1 MKNVRD
7 LITPEALALIRSVA
21 MQGSMAAAA
30 RELGLVPSAVTYRVR
45 QIEDALDVLLFD
57 RTARQAR
64 ITPAGQELLQGGER
78 VLQEL
83 DAVARRV
90 QRVATGWEPQ
100 LTIAVDSLISKRVM
114 FELCE
119 AFFASGDVHS
129 QAKELK
135 ATSAPPTRLRIQGET
150 LSGTWHA
157 LLDGEADLAIG
168 GVVEAIAQAGVQA
181 KPIGDVPF
189 VFAVAPHH
197 PLANHPLALAK
208 QALPDAV
215 IQQHRIVAVA
225 DSTRRK
231 QTVSVGILP
240 GQDVLTVSTMP
251 DKLDAQLRGL
261 GCGFVPHCI
270 AQPYIESGRLLLLAT
285 ERIPRAP
292 KVNYA
297 WHTPER
303 GTLGKALAWWLAQL
317 SMPKTREALLFQH

>member
-21 MQGSMAAAA
+21 EGGSMAAAA

-45 QIEDALDVLLFD
+45 QIEEALDVLLFD
-57 RTARQAR
+57 RSAKQAR
-64 ITPAGQELLQGGER
+64 ITRAGQELLQGGER

-90 QRVATGWEPQ
+90 QRVATGWEAQ
-100 LTIAVDSLISKRVM
+100 LTVSVDSLISRRTM
-114 FELCE
+114 LELCE
-119 AFFASGDVHS
+119 SFFTSGPKGAS
-129 QAKELK
+129 
-135 ATSAPPTRLRIQGET
+135 PPTRLRIQNET

-157 LLDGEADLAIG
+157 LLDGQADLAIG
-168 GVVEAIAQAGVQA
+168 GVVEGIAQAGVHT
-181 KPIGDVPF
+181 KDLGDVPF

-197 PLANHPLALAK
+197 PLATAPEPLSDLA
-208 QALPDAV
+208 

-231 QTVSVGILP
+231 QSVTVGILP

-270 AQPYIESGRLLLLAT
+270 AAPYIETGRLVLKTT
-285 ERIPRAP
+285 ERMPRTP

-297 WHTPER
+297 WRKPER
-303 GTLGKALAWWLAQL
+303 GELGKALSWWLAQL
-317 SMPKTREALLFQH
+317 GSTSTREALLHRH

>member
-21 MQGSMAAAA
+21 AQGSMAAAA
-30 RELGLVPSAVTYRVR
+30 REMGLVPSAVTYRVR

-119 AFFASGDVHS
+119 AFFVSGDVHS
-129 QAKELK
+129 QAKDLK
-135 ATSAPPTRLRIQGET
+135 IASAPPTRLRIQGET

-157 LLDGEADLAIG
+157 LLDGQADLAIG
-168 GVVEAIAQAGVQA
+168 GVVEGMAQAGVQA

-197 PLANHPLALAK
+197 PLALAK
-208 QALPDAV
+208 QPLQDAI

-270 AQPYIESGRLLLLAT
+270 AQPYIETGRLVLLAT

-317 SMPKTREALLFQH
+317 ATPKTREALLFQH

>member
-21 MQGSMAAAA
+21 TQGSMAAAA
-30 RELGLVPSAVTYRVR
+30 REMGLVPSAVTYRVR

-57 RTARQAR
+57 RSAKQAR
-64 ITPAGQELLQGGER
+64 ITPAGEELLQGGEH
-78 VLQEL
+78 VLQAL

-100 LTIAVDSLISKRVM
+100 LTIAVDSLISKRTM

-119 AFFASGDVHS
+119 AFFVSGE
-129 QAKELK
+129 KN
-135 ATSAPPTRLRIQGET
+135 TAPPTRLRIQGET

-157 LLDGEADLAIG
+157 LLDGQADLAIG
-168 GVVEAIAQAGVQA
+168 GSIESVTQTGIQA
-181 KPIGDVPF
+181 KPLGDVPF

-197 PLANHPLALAK
+197 PLALAK
-208 QALPDAV
+208 QPLQDKV
-215 IQQHRIVAVA
+215 IQEHRIVAVA

-231 QTVSVGILP
+231 QSVTVGILP

-270 AQPYIESGRLLLLAT
+270 ARPYVETGRLVLLAT

-297 WHTPER
+297 WHTPAR
-303 GTLGKALAWWLAQL
+303 GTLGKALSWWLAQL
-317 SMPKTREALLFQH
+317 AQPKTREALLFKH

>member
-21 MQGSMAAAA
+21 EQGSMAAAA
-30 RELGLVPSAVTYRVR
+30 REMGLVPSAVTYRVR

-57 RTARQAR
+57 RSAKQAR

-90 QRVATGWEPQ
+90 QRVATGWEAQ
-100 LTIAVDSLISKRVM
+100 LTIAVDSLISKRTM
-114 FELCE
+114 FELSE
-119 AFFASGDVHS
+119 AFFSSGP
-129 QAKELK
+129 AG
-135 ATSAPPTRLRIQGET
+135 AAPPTRLRIQGET

-157 LLDGEADLAIG
+157 LLDGQADLAVG
-168 GVVEAIAQAGVQA
+168 GVVEGMAQAGIQA
-181 KPIGDVPF
+181 KPLGEVPF

-197 PLANHPLALAK
+197 PLASAAQPLA
-208 QALPDAV
+208 DSV

-231 QTVSVGILP
+231 QSVTVGILP
-240 GQDVLTVSTMP
+240 GQDVLTVSTLP

-270 AQPYIESGRLLLLAT
+270 AQPYIETGRLIMLST
-285 ERIPRAP
+285 ERIPRTP

-303 GTLGKALAWWLAQL
+303 GTLGKALSWWLGQL
-317 SMPKTREALLFQH
+317 AHATTREALLYRH

>member
-7 LITPEALALIRSVA
+7 LVTPEALALIRSVA
-21 MQGSMAAAA
+21 TQGSMAAAA

-57 RTARQAR
+57 RSAKQAR
-64 ITPAGQELLQGGER
+64 ITPAGEELLQGGEH

-100 LTIAVDSLISKRVM
+100 LTIAADSLISKRTM

-119 AFFASGDVHS
+119 AFFASGEKNS
-129 QAKELK
+129 P
-135 ATSAPPTRLRIQGET
+135 PPTRLRIQGET

-157 LLDGEADLAIG
+157 LLDGQADLAIG
-168 GVVEAIAQAGVQA
+168 GVVEGMAQAGVQA
-181 KPIGDVPF
+181 KPLGDVPF

-197 PLANHPLALAK
+197 PLASAK
-208 QALPDAV
+208 QPLQDAV
-215 IQQHRIVAVA
+215 IQEHRIVAVA

-231 QTVSVGILP
+231 QSVTVGILP

-251 DKLDAQLRGL
+251 DKLEAQLRGL

-270 AQPYIESGRLLLLAT
+270 ARPYVESGRLVLLTT

-297 WHTPER
+297 WHTPAR
-303 GTLGKALAWWLAQL
+303 GTLGKALSWWLAQL
-317 SMPKTREALLFQH
+317 AQPKTREALLFNH

>member
-21 MQGSMAAAA
+21 TQGSMAAAA
-30 RELGLVPSAVTYRVR
+30 REMGLVPSAVTYRVR
-45 QIEDALDVLLFD
+45 QIEESLDVLLFD
-57 RTARQAR
+57 RSAKQAR

-90 QRVATGWEPQ
+90 QRVATGWEAQ
-100 LTIAVDSLISKRVM
+100 LTVSVDSLISRRTM
-114 FELCE
+114 LELCE
-119 AFFASGDVHS
+119 SFFSCGSDGS
-129 QAKELK
+129 
-135 ATSAPPTRLRIQGET
+135 SPPTRLRIQNET

-157 LLDGEADLAIG
+157 LLDGQADLAIG
-168 GVVEAIAQAGVQA
+168 GVVEGITQAGIQA
-181 KPIGDVPF
+181 KDLGDVPF
-189 VFAVAPHH
+189 VFAIAPHH
-197 PLANHPLALAK
+197 PLAASPEPLSDVA
-208 QALPDAV
+208 

-231 QTVSVGILP
+231 QSVTVGILP

-251 DKLDAQLRGL
+251 DKLEAQLRGL

-270 AQPYIESGRLLLLAT
+270 AAPYIETGRLVLKTT
-285 ERIPRAP
+285 ERMPRTP

-297 WHTPER
+297 WRKPER
-303 GTLGKALAWWLAQL
+303 GELGKALSWWLTQL
-317 SMPKTREALLFQH
+317 SSVSTRKALLHRH

>member
-7 LITPEALALIRSVA
+7 LITPEALALIRTVA
-21 MQGSMAAAA
+21 AQGSMAAAA
-30 RELGLVPSAVTYRVR
+30 REMGLVPSAVTYRVR

-57 RTARQAR
+57 RSAKQAR
-64 ITPAGQELLQGGER
+64 ITPAGEELLQGGDR

-100 LTIAVDSLISKRVM
+100 LTIAVDSLISKRTM
-114 FELCE
+114 FELSE
-119 AFFASGDVHS
+119 AFFHSG
-129 QAKELK
+129 ANG
-135 ATSAPPTRLRIQGET
+135 SAPPTRLRIQGET

-157 LLDGEADLAIG
+157 LLDGQADLAIG
-168 GVVEAIAQAGVQA
+168 GTVEGMLQSGIQS
-181 KPIGDVPF
+181 KPLGEVPF

-197 PLANHPLALAK
+197 PLATAPEPLA
-208 QALPDAV
+208 DST
-215 IQQHRIVAVA
+215 IQTHRIVAVA

-231 QTVSVGILP
+231 QTVSMGILP

-270 AQPYIESGRLLLLAT
+270 AAPYIETGRLVVKTT
-285 ERIPRAP
+285 ERLPRAP

-297 WHTPER
+297 WRTPER
-303 GTLGKALAWWLAQL
+303 GPLGKALSWWIAQL
-317 SMPKTREALLFQH
+317 ASTATREALLHRH

>member
-1 MKNVRD
+1 MQNARE

-21 MQGSMAAAA
+21 TQGSMAAAA

-57 RTARQAR
+57 RSAKQAR
-64 ITPAGQELLQGGER
+64 ITPAGQELLREGER

-100 LTIAVDSLISKRVM
+100 LTIVVDSLISKRTM
-114 FELCE
+114 LELTE
-119 AFFASGDVHS
+119 AFFQCDPKNSFQNS
-129 QAKELK
+129 P
-135 ATSAPPTRLRIQGET
+135 PPTRLRIQGET

-168 GVVEAIAQAGVQA
+168 GVVDGLVQAGIQA
-181 KPIGDVPF
+181 KSMGEVPF

-197 PLANHPLALAK
+197 PLAAAPEPLTDMA
-208 QALPDAV
+208 
-215 IQQHRIVAVA
+215 IQQHRIVDVT

-231 QTVSVGILP
+231 QSVTVGILP
-240 GQDVLTVSTMP
+240 GQDILTVSTMP
-251 DKLDAQLRGL
+251 DKLDAQIRGL
-261 GCGFVPHCI
+261 GCGFVPACI
-270 AQPYIESGRLLLLAT
+270 AQPYISTGRLVVKTT
-285 ERIPRAP
+285 ERIPRTP

-297 WHTPER
+297 WHTPAR
-303 GTLGKALAWWLAQL
+303 GQLGQALSWWLKQL
-317 SMPKTREALLFQH
+317 SSSATRDALLNRH

>member
-7 LITPEALALIRSVA
+7 LITPEALAMIRSVA
-21 MQGSMAAAA
+21 EAGSMAAAS

-57 RTARQAR
+57 RSSKQAR
-64 ITPAGQELLQGGER
+64 ITPAGEELLQGGER

-100 LTIAVDSLISKRVM
+100 LTIAVDSLISGGTM
-114 FELCE
+114 LELCD
-119 AFFASGDVHS
+119 AFFNSGPVG
-129 QAKELK
+129 
-135 ATSAPPTRLRIQGET
+135 TAPPTRLRIQNEA

-157 LLDGEADLAIG
+157 LLDGQADLCIG
-168 GVVEAIAQAGVQA
+168 VDGVAQAGIAA
-181 KPIGDVPF
+181 KPLGDVSF

-197 PLANHPLALAK
+197 PLADAPEPLTDRA
-208 QALPDAV
+208 
-215 IQQHRIVAVA
+215 IQTYRIVAVA

-231 QTVSVGILP
+231 QSVTVGILP

-251 DKLDAQLRGL
+251 EKLDAQLRGL
-261 GCGFVPHCI
+261 GCGFVPHCL
-270 AQPYIESGRLLLLAT
+270 AAPYIDAGRLVVKTT
-285 ERIPRAP
+285 ERVPRAP

-297 WHTPER
+297 WRKPER
-303 GTLGKALAWWLAQL
+303 GELGKALSWWLAQL
-317 SMPKTREALLFQH
+317 GSAPTREALLHRH

>member
-21 MQGSMAAAA
+21 EGGSMAAAA

-45 QIEDALDVLLFD
+45 QIEEALDVLLFD
-57 RTARQAR
+57 RSAKQAR
-64 ITPAGQELLQGGER
+64 VTRAGQELLQGGER

-90 QRVATGWEPQ
+90 QRVATGWEAQ
-100 LTIAVDSLISKRVM
+100 LTVSVDSLISRRTM
-114 FELCE
+114 LELCE
-119 AFFASGDVHS
+119 SFFTSGPKGAS
-129 QAKELK
+129 
-135 ATSAPPTRLRIQGET
+135 PPTRLRIQNET

-157 LLDGEADLAIG
+157 LLDGQADLAIG
-168 GVVEAIAQAGVQA
+168 GVVEGIAQAGVHT
-181 KPIGDVPF
+181 KDLGDVPF

-197 PLANHPLALAK
+197 PLATAPDPLS
-208 QALPDAV
+208 DIT

-231 QTVSVGILP
+231 QSVTVGILP

-270 AQPYIESGRLLLLAT
+270 AAPYIETGRLVLKTT
-285 ERIPRAP
+285 ERMPRTP

-297 WHTPER
+297 WRKPER
-303 GTLGKALAWWLAQL
+303 GELGKALSWWLAQL
-317 SMPKTREALLFQH
+317 GSTSTREALLHRH

>member
-7 LITPEALALIRSVA
+7 LITPEALALIRTVA
-21 MQGSMAAAA
+21 VEGSMAAAA
-30 RELGLVPSAVTYRVR
+30 RAMGLVPSAVTYRVR

-57 RTARQAR
+57 RSAKQAR
-64 ITPAGQELLQGGER
+64 ITPAGEELLQGGER

-100 LTIAVDSLISKRVM
+100 LTIAVDSLISRRTM
-114 FELCE
+114 LELCE
-119 AFFASGDVHS
+119 AFFTSGA
-129 QAKELK
+129 QA
-135 ATSAPPTRLRIQGET
+135 TAPPTRLRIQGET

-157 LLDGEADLAIG
+157 LLDGQADLGIG
-168 GVVEAIAQAGVQA
+168 GVVEGIVQVGIQA
-181 KPIGDVPF
+181 KPLGDVPF

-197 PLANHPLALAK
+197 PLAEAPEPLT
-208 QALPDAV
+208 DNV

-231 QTVSVGILP
+231 QSVTVGILP

-251 DKLDAQLRGL
+251 DKLEAQLRGL
-261 GCGFVPHCI
+261 GCGFVPYCI
-270 AQPYIESGRLLLLAT
+270 AASYIETGRLVAKAT

-297 WHTPER
+297 WHKPER
-303 GTLGKALAWWLAQL
+303 GELGKALSWWLDQL
-317 SMPKTREALLFQH
+317 AHPQTRASLLHRH

>member
-1 MKNVRD
+1 MQNVRD

-21 MQGSMAAAA
+21 TQGSMAAAA
-30 RELGLVPSAVTYRVR
+30 REMGLVPSAVTYRVR

-57 RTARQAR
+57 RSAKQAR
-64 ITPAGQELLQGGER
+64 ITPAGEELLQGGEH

-100 LTIAVDSLISKRVM
+100 LTIAVDSLISKRTM
-114 FELCE
+114 FELSE
-119 AFFASGDVHS
+119 AFFVSGE
-129 QAKELK
+129 KG
-135 ATSAPPTRLRIQGET
+135 SAPPTRLRIQGET

-157 LLDGEADLAIG
+157 LLDGQADLAIG
-168 GVVEAIAQAGVQA
+168 GSIESVAQTGIQA
-181 KPIGDVPF
+181 KPLGDVPF

-197 PLANHPLALAK
+197 PLASAKRPL
-208 QALPDAV
+208 QDVV
-215 IQQHRIVAVA
+215 IQEHRIVAVA

-231 QTVSVGILP
+231 QSVTVGILP

-251 DKLDAQLRGL
+251 DKLEAQLRGL

-270 AQPYIESGRLLLLAT
+270 AQPYLETGRLVALST

-297 WHTPER
+297 WHTPAR
-303 GTLGKALAWWLAQL
+303 GTLGKALSWWLAQL
-317 SMPKTREALLFQH
+317 AQPKTRDALLFKH

>member
-21 MQGSMAAAA
+21 DGGSMAAAA

-57 RTARQAR
+57 RSSKQAR
-64 ITPAGQELLQGGER
+64 ITRAGEELLQGGER

-90 QRVATGWEPQ
+90 QRVATGWEAQ
-100 LTIAVDSLISKRVM
+100 LTVAVDSLISRRTM
-114 FELCE
+114 LELCE
-119 AFFASGDVHS
+119 SFFTSGP
-129 QAKELK
+129 KN
-135 ATSAPPTRLRIQGET
+135 TAPPTRLRIQNET

-157 LLDGEADLAIG
+157 LLDGQADLAIG
-168 GVVEAIAQAGVQA
+168 GTVEGIAQAGIQS
-181 KPIGDVPF
+181 KSLGEVPF
-189 VFAVAPHH
+189 VFAIAPHH
-197 PLANHPLALAK
+197 MLAAAPEPLT
-208 QALPDAV
+208 DAT

-231 QTVSVGILP
+231 QTVTTGILP

-270 AQPYIESGRLLLLAT
+270 AAPYIETGRLIAKTT
-285 ERIPRAP
+285 ERMPRTP

-297 WHTPER
+297 WHKPER
-303 GTLGKALAWWLAQL
+303 GDLGKALLWWLKQL
-317 SMPKTREALLFQH
+317 SSASTQEALLHRH

>member
-21 MQGSMAAAA
+21 TQGSMAAAA

-57 RTARQAR
+57 RSAKQAR

-114 FELCE
+114 FELCD
-119 AFFASGDVHS
+119 AFFA
-129 QAKELK
+129 
-135 ATSAPPTRLRIQGET
+135 TSPPTRLRIQGET

-168 GVVEAIAQAGVQA
+168 GVVEGMAQAGVQA

-208 QALPDAV
+208 LALPDAV

-261 GCGFVPHCI
+261 GCGFVPHCV
-270 AQPYIESGRLLLLAT
+270 AQPYIETGRLLLLAT

-317 SMPKTREALLFQH
+317 STPKTREALLFKH

>member
-21 MQGSMAAAA
+21 TQGSMAAAA
-30 RELGLVPSAVTYRVR
+30 REMGLVPSAVTYRVR

-57 RTARQAR
+57 RSAKHAR
-64 ITPAGQELLQGGER
+64 ITPAGEELLQGGEH

-100 LTIAVDSLISKRVM
+100 LTISVDSLISKRTM
-114 FELCE
+114 FELSE
-119 AFFASGDVHS
+119 AFFSSGE
-129 QAKELK
+129 KG
-135 ATSAPPTRLRIQGET
+135 SAPPTRLRIQGET
-150 LSGTWHA
+150 LSGTLHVM
-157 LLDGEADLAIG
+157 LDGQADLAIG
-168 GVVEAIAQAGVQA
+168 GAADGITQAGISA
-181 KPIGDVPF
+181 KPLGDVPF

-197 PLANHPLALAK
+197 PLATAPQPLA
-208 QALPDAV
+208 DSV

-231 QTVSVGILP
+231 QSVTVGILP

-251 DKLDAQLRGL
+251 DKLEAQLRGL

-270 AQPYIESGRLLLLAT
+270 AQPYLDTGRLVQLTT
-285 ERIPRAP
+285 ERSPRAP
-292 KVNYA
+292 RVNYA
-297 WHTPER
+297 WRNPAR
-303 GTLGKALAWWLAQL
+303 GTLGKGLAWWLAQL
-317 SMPKTREALLFQH
+317 ALPKTRDALLFKH

>member
-1 MKNVRD
+1 
-7 LITPEALALIRSVA
+7 
-21 MQGSMAAAA
+21 
-30 RELGLVPSAVTYRVR
+30 
-45 QIEDALDVLLFD
+45 
-57 RTARQAR
+57 
-64 ITPAGQELLQGGER
+64 
-78 VLQEL
+78 LQEL

-100 LTIAVDSLISKRVM
+100 LTIAVDSLISKRTM

-119 AFFASGDVHS
+119 AFFASGE
-129 QAKELK
+129 QGQ
-135 ATSAPPTRLRIQGET
+135 APPTRLRIQGET

-168 GVVEAIAQAGVQA
+168 GVVEGIAQAGIQA
-181 KPIGDVPF
+181 KSLGEVPF

-197 PLANHPLALAK
+197 PLASAAQPLA
-208 QALPDAV
+208 DSV

-231 QTVSVGILP
+231 QSVTVGILP

-270 AQPYIESGRLLLLAT
+270 AARYIDTGRLVVKTT
-285 ERIPRAP
+285 ERIPRTP

-303 GTLGKALAWWLAQL
+303 GSFGKALSWWLAQL
-317 SMPKTREALLFQH
+317 AHTQTREALLNQH

>member
-1 MKNVRD
+1 MQNVRD

-21 MQGSMAAAA
+21 TQGSMAAAA

-57 RTARQAR
+57 RSARQAR
-64 ITPAGQELLQGGER
+64 ITPAGQELLSEGER

-100 LTIAVDSLISKRVM
+100 LTIAVDSLISKRTM
-114 FELCE
+114 LELTE
-119 AFFASGDVHS
+119 AFFQCGP
-129 QAKELK
+129 KN
-135 ATSAPPTRLRIQGET
+135 SAPPTRLRIQSET

-157 LLDGEADLAIG
+157 LIDGAADLAIG
-168 GVVEAIAQAGVQA
+168 GVIDGLVQAGIQA
-181 KPIGDVPF
+181 KPMGEVPF

-197 PLANHPLALAK
+197 PLAPAQEPLTDK
-208 QALPDAV
+208 E

-231 QTVSVGILP
+231 QSVTVGILP
-240 GQDVLTVSTMP
+240 GQDTLTVSTMP
-251 DKLDAQLRGL
+251 DKLDAQIRGL
-261 GCGFVPHCI
+261 GCGFVPECI
-270 AQPYIESGRLLLLAT
+270 AQPYISTDRLVVKTT
-285 ERIPRAP
+285 ERIPRTP

-297 WHTPER
+297 WHTPAR
-303 GTLGKALAWWLAQL
+303 GQLGQALSWWLKQL
-317 SMPKTREALLFQH
+317 SSSATRDALLNRH

>member
-21 MQGSMAAAA
+21 GQGSMAAAA
-30 RELGLVPSAVTYRVR
+30 REMGLVPSAVTYRVR

-57 RTARQAR
+57 RSTKQAR
-64 ITPAGQELLQGGER
+64 ITPAGEELLQGGER

-100 LTIAVDSLISKRVM
+100 LTIAVDSLISKRTM

-119 AFFASGDVHS
+119 TFFASGP
-129 QAKELK
+129 
-135 ATSAPPTRLRIQGET
+135 TGTAPPTRLRIQSET
-150 LSGTWHA
+150 LSGTWHT
-157 LLDGEADLAIG
+157 LLDGDADLAIG
-168 GVVEAIAQAGVQA
+168 GVVEGMAQAGIQA
-181 KPIGDVPF
+181 KPLGDVPF

-197 PLANHPLALAK
+197 PLAATPEPLT
-208 QALPDAV
+208 DMT
-215 IQQHRIVAVA
+215 IGQHRIVAVA

-231 QTVSVGILP
+231 QTMTVGILP

-261 GCGFVPHCI
+261 GCGFVPRCI
-270 AQPYIESGRLLLLAT
+270 AAPYIDTGRLVVKTT
-285 ERIPRAP
+285 ERIPRSP

-297 WHTPER
+297 WCTPER
-303 GTLGKALAWWLAQL
+303 GQLGQALSWWLEQL
-317 SMPKTREALLFQH
+317 SHAKTRDALLHLH